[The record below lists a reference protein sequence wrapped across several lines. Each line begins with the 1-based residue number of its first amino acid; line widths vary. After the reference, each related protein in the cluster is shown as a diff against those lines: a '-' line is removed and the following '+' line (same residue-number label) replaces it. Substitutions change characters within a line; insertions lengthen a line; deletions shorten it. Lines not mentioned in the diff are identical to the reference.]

1 MRMTDEQNRAI
12 ISIILKAIFWIVCFI
27 TLIAGVIYLLVTI
40 KKYNEEPITVEY
52 TIVDIQV
59 DYESF
64 DTNDNQKVRYI
75 VTYLD
80 DTETYQ
86 TKSKYY
92 KDWSE
97 FEKVFLP
104 LITNDGDYS
113 RVGLCIHRD
122 NYFHIFKD

>member
-1 MRMTDEQNRAI
+1 MRMTDEQKRAI

-64 DTNDNQKVRYI
+64 DTNDNQKVRYV

-80 DTETYQ
+80 DTETPK

-97 FEKVFLP
+97 FEKVFL
-104 LITNDGDYS
+104 LVIANGEDYS

>member
-1 MRMTDEQNRAI
+1 MRVTDEQKEAI
-12 ISIILKAIFWIVCFI
+12 ISFIFKTIFWILCLI
-27 TLIAGVIYLLVTI
+27 TLVAGLIYLLVTI
-40 KKYNEEPITVEY
+40 KKYNNEPITIEY
-52 TIVDIQV
+52 TVVYIQF

-64 DTNDNQKVRYI
+64 DTNDDQRVRYM

-80 DTETYQ
+80 DTETLQ
-86 TKSKYY
+86 TKSKSY

-97 FEKVFLP
+97 FEKVFL
-104 LITNDGDYS
+104 LTIANEEDYS

>member
-1 MRMTDEQNRAI
+1 MKITDEYKRAI

-40 KKYNEEPITVEY
+40 KKYNNEPITVEY

-64 DTNDNQKVRYI
+64 DTNDNQKVRYV

-80 DTETYQ
+80 DTETPQ

-97 FEKVFLP
+97 FEKVFL
-104 LITNDGDYS
+104 LVIANDGDYS

>member
-1 MRMTDEQNRAI
+1 MRMTDEYKHAI
-12 ISIILKAIFWIVCFI
+12 ISITLKAIFWIVCFI

-64 DTNDNQKVRYI
+64 DTNDNQKVRYV

-92 KDWSE
+92 KD
-97 FEKVFLP
+97 
-104 LITNDGDYS
+104 
-113 RVGLCIHRD
+113 
-122 NYFHIFKD
+122 